1 MVKTLMGLIFIGL
14 TDCDF
19 NFFKVA
25 IFMQIS
31 DKHVVSMN
39 YTLKDDQGTVLDTSE
54 NRDALKFIVG
64 SGMIIPGLEKELHG
78 KETGDKVSVTVEP
91 KDGYGEYDATQMIQV
106 SRSQFQEGTEIKT
119 GMQVQAQSQDG
130 QIQILTIKDV
140 DDDNVTLDANHPLAG
155 QTLHFDVQIE
165 DVRPAT
171 EEELSHGH
179 VH

>member
-1 MVKTLMGLIFIGL
+1 
-14 TDCDF
+14 
-19 NFFKVA
+19 
-25 IFMQIS
+25 MQIS

-54 NRDALKFIVG
+54 NRDALQFIVG

-78 KETGDKVSVTVEP
+78 KEKGDKVSVTVQP
-91 KDGYGEYDATQMIQV
+91 KDAYGEYDATKIVKV
-106 SRSQFQEGTEIKT
+106 SKSQFQEGTEIKT

-130 QIQILTIKDV
+130 QIQILTIKEV
-140 DDDNVTLDANHPLAG
+140 ENDDVTLDANHPLAG

-165 DVRPAT
+165 DVRDAT
-171 EEELSHGH
+171 EEELNHGH

>member
-1 MVKTLMGLIFIGL
+1 M
-14 TDCDF
+14 DCDL
-19 NFFKVA
+19 FFKVA
-25 IFMQIS
+25 KRMQIA

-54 NRDALKFIVG
+54 NRDVLKFIVG
-64 SGMIIPGLEKELHG
+64 AGMIIPGLEKELHG
-78 KETGDKVSVTVEP
+78 KEKGDKLSVTVEP
-91 KDGYGEYDATQMIQV
+91 KDAYGEYDESQMITV
-106 SRSQFQEGTEIKT
+106 SKSQFQEGLDIKT

-130 QIQILTIKDV
+130 QVQILTIKDV

-165 DVRPAT
+165 DVRDAS

>member
-1 MVKTLMGLIFIGL
+1 
-14 TDCDF
+14 
-19 NFFKVA
+19 
-25 IFMQIS
+25 MQIS

-54 NRDALKFIVG
+54 NRDALQFIVG

-78 KETGDKVSVTVEP
+78 KEKGDKVSVTVQP
-91 KDGYGEYDATQMIQV
+91 KDAYGEYDATKIVTV
-106 SRSQFQEGTEIKT
+106 SKSQFQEGTEIKA

-130 QIQILTIKDV
+130 QIQILTVKEV
-140 DDDNVTLDANHPLAG
+140 ENDDVTLDANHPLAG

-165 DVRPAT
+165 DVRDAT
-171 EEELSHGH
+171 EEELNHGH